1 MKSFFIIGTD
11 TDCGKTYVTCK
22 LLEYFQQNQKL
33 AIGLKPVASGCF
45 YENGDLVSK
54 DAVLINQYNKST
66 SIVDIS
72 PWRLL
77 NPISPHLAAKV
88 DNVSL
93 TAENIKLFCTQ
104 DYLSKYDVVL
114 FEGAGGLMVPL
125 NDNQTWLDVLGL
137 LNIPVILVVGM
148 KLGCI
153 NHSLLTAEVLNK
165 YNISVAGW
173 IANCLDEDMLYL
185 EENIATITNK
195 VNFPLL
201 GKALKNGKLTLF
213 VIVAMFNSK
222 RPLGAVQQ

>member
-201 GKALKNGKLTLF
+201 GKALKNGGFLSLT
-213 VIVAMFNSK
+213 VNV
-222 RPLGAVQQ
+222 P